1 MSNLKRTPDGRVI
14 MPTFPALR
22 RQLNGIQEEI
32 KWLNDNV
39 LPALR
44 NIGLEPGAGLTWR
57 LIQRAATCKDFLQDV
72 PKRALQYDKYITFQ
86 GKVCVFRERDFYFAY
101 SLTADGKERLAA
113 IKEFEELPIEEQ
125 DAAVIELINEH

>member
-1 MSNLKRTPDGRVI
+1 MSHLQRTPDGRVI

-22 RQLNGIQEEI
+22 RQLNVIHEEI
-32 KWLNDNV
+32 RWLNENV

-44 NIGLEPGAGLTWR
+44 NIGLEPGAGLNWR
-57 LIQRAATCKDFLQDV
+57 LILKAATCKDFLQDV
-72 PKRALQYDKYITFQ
+72 PKRALQYDKYISFQ

-113 IKEFEELPIEEQ
+113 IKEFEELPIDEQ
-125 DAAVIELINEH
+125 DAAVIESFNV

>member
-1 MSNLKRTPDGRVI
+1 MSHLRRTPDGRVI
-14 MPTFPALR
+14 LPTFPALR
-22 RQLNGIQEEI
+22 RQIAAIEEEI

-44 NIGLEPGAGLTWR
+44 NIGLEPGAGLNWR
-57 LIQRAATCKDFLQDV
+57 LILKAATCKDFLQDV
-72 PKRALQYDKYITFQ
+72 PKRALQYDKYISFQ

-113 IKEFEELPIEEQ
+113 IKEFEQLPIEEQ
-125 DAAVIELINEH
+125 DAAVIEPFNM